1 MAIPDS
7 GVKFQEE
14 GNIST
19 PTAAPYQVQDFNEA
33 DYKKRILDSQFN
45 GGASKRDQ
53 RRFKKYINSDAG
65 KKALLDAEQ
74 RHDDSERST
83 ARAFNQ
89 AAALIN
95 KYNSEFSKIGQETAA
110 YEQNYWNANKD
121 ALQKQG
127 WSYTPDANS
136 AWGGKWSKQTLAAPV
151 STPEPVKPELTP
163 KVDWNAKATQYG
175 FKDMDAV
182 KAWQT
187 ENGLVA
193 DGKFGK
199 NSLAKYNEIA
209 KTKQQA
215 ALVNSK
221 SQPTTPTQ
229 PVQPVQETPL
239 LTVDDYK
246 NSKYFRGVHGMSD
259 GAAVTIDGKEYP
271 IFVIQNRYTGSGKS
285 KEENDRTYAVDP
297 ETGKMR
303 RVFENWFGI
312 PHNAW
317 STDPG
322 GEDWFYPSFM
332 AGPEYEWKK
341 ANPMPS
347 MRGPLGGGLTQEYE
361 AWLEKYKAAKAAG
374 FKKQGGTMN
383 KVKYFQQG
391 GSMDAQQ
398 VLQQLAQGIQNQDPQ
413 AIQALQDLATKAAN
427 GDQQSMQFLTGV
439 QSLAEK
445 GDQAATII
453 MNAIT
458 QMASAQQTPS
468 AKWGSKLR
476 YIRSLKYA
484 KGGVA
489 CPACQ
494 AGAAVPTPQDKA
506 YRKPIQKVEEKA
518 CGGKAKKAK
527 KRYFGGWL

>member
-1 MAIPDS
+1 MANPDN
-7 GVKFQEE
+7 GVKFQDVKD
-14 GNIST
+14 NTSTT
-19 PTAAPYQVQDFNEA
+19 PTSYKIQEFNEA
-33 DYKKRILDSQFN
+33 DYRNRILNSQFN
-45 GGASKRDQ
+45 GGASKKDKRKFD
-53 RRFKKYINSDAG
+53 KYINSDEG
-65 KKALLDAEQ
+65 KKAMLVAKQ
-74 RHDDSERST
+74 RHNASERST
-83 ARAFNQ
+83 AQAFNQ
-89 AAALIN
+89 ATALAN
-95 KYNSEFSKIGQETAA
+95 KYKTEFNKIGQETAA
-110 YEQNYWNANKD
+110 YEQQYWNENKD

-136 AWGGKWSKQTLAAPV
+136 AWRGKWSKSSTPV
-151 STPEPVKPELTP
+151 ATPEPVKPALTP
-163 KVDWNAKATQYG
+163 KVDWNATATQYG
-175 FKDMDAV
+175 FKDIDAV

-193 DGKFGK
+193 DGKFGAK
-199 NSLAKYNEIA
+199 SIAKYNELQR
-209 KTKQQA
+209 KPQEPEK
-215 ALVNSK
+215 
-221 SQPTTPTQ
+221 
-229 PVQPVQETPL
+229 PVQTENVPQNNTPQATTPL

-246 NSKYFRGVHGMSD
+246 NNKYFRGVHGMVD
-259 GAAVTIDGKEYP
+259 DATVTIDGKKYP
-271 IFVIQNRYTGSGKS
+271 IFVIQNRYTGLGKA

-303 RVFENWFGI
+303 RVYENWIGI
-312 PHNAW
+312 PYNRW

-332 AGPEYEWKK
+332 AGPEYEWNK

-347 MRGPLGGGLTQEYE
+347 MRGPLGGGLTPEYE

-391 GSMDAQQ
+391 GSMNAQQ
-398 VLQQLAQGIQNQDPQ
+398 VLQKLAQGIQNQDPQ
-413 AIQALQDLATKAAN
+413 AMQALQDLATKAAN
-427 GDQQSMQFLTGV
+427 GDEQSMQFLTGV

-458 QMASAQQTPS
+458 QMASAQQAPS
-468 AKWGSKLR
+468 AKWGSKLQ

-506 YRKPIQKVEEKA
+506 YKKPIKKVEEKA
-518 CGGKAKKAK
+518 CGGKAKVK